1 MLGALFAVCLFGLR
15 GPAILREP
23 VLWLRGGA
31 PLPPPFVTD
40 LLVSGPGGTLLPGS
54 PFGGTWVSSGLW
66 VLVLALEPVGRA
78 VNAAGRSTTV
88 LVWVKRTLF
97 GGGRI

>member
-31 PLPPPFVTD
+31 PLPPPFVTE
-40 LLVSGPGGTLLPGS
+40 LLVSGPGGTLLPG
-54 PFGGTWVSSGLW
+54 PPLGGMFRSGGSIKYV
-66 VLVLALEPVGRA
+66 VLVLAPEHRA
-78 VNAAGRSTTV
+78 VP
-88 LVWVKRTLF
+88 
-97 GGGRI
+97 